1 MIRTPIDPEM
11 HLFEDA
17 ICLTFLSTQYTQ
29 FAETMMDEEEDT
41 EKLVKITKKTWDK
54 MTCLGREIAAEE
66 LVGGLDDRLKEVV
79 LRAIS

>member
-1 MIRTPIDPEM
+1 
-11 HLFEDA
+11 
-17 ICLTFLSTQYTQ
+17 
-29 FAETMMDEEEDT
+29 MDEEEDT